1 MGDYSKFI
9 DEKRRAVPTP
19 ESMVDE
25 NGICAF
31 GTFDKEFEKMDLVKL
46 KNPQVCQ
53 IASTGLNSRCGK
65 RRKSI

>member
-1 MGDYSKFI
+1 MSAVCKTQIKEKIMGDYSKFI

-31 GTFDKEFEKMDLVKL
+31 GTFDKEFEKWTL
-46 KNPQVCQ
+46 
-53 IASTGLNSRCGK
+53 
-65 RRKSI
+65 

>member
-31 GTFDKEFEKMDLVKL
+31 GTFDKEFEKMEIGRAHV
-46 KNPQVCQ
+46 
-53 IASTGLNSRCGK
+53 
-65 RRKSI
+65 